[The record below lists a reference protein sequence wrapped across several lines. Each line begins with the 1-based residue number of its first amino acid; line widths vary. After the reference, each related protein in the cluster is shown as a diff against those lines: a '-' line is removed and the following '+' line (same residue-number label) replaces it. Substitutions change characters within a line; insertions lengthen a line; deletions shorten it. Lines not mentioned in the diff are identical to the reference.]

1 MINHIYGKIV
11 HVSKCYV
18 IIESYGIGYRVN
30 YRNSNEAEVGSGK
43 KLYIHTVSKLDPKN
57 YLTQELY
64 GFDSPVEK
72 MLFVDL
78 LQIHGIGPMIASN
91 IIGEG
96 YKRIISCIISEDVE
110 QLKLIKGLNEKLARQ
125 IIASLYN
132 QYKKIAEVIGVSTQ
146 DNTNGDLVCALKE
159 LGYNDNDIS
168 LTLGID
174 QNLDLE
180 ERIGKSIRLIATHH
194 EDAKS

>member
-1 MINHIYGKIV
+1 MINHIYGKVVHAAKSYIV
-11 HVSKCYV
+11 L
-18 IIESYGIGYRVN
+18 ESYGIGYRIN
-30 YRNSNEAEVGSGK
+30 YKNQDCEVGTGK
-43 KLYIHTVSKLDPKN
+43 KLYIHTISKLDQRN

-64 GFDSPVEK
+64 GFDSAIEK
-72 MLFVDL
+72 MLFGDL
-78 LQIHGIGPMIASN
+78 LQIHGIGPTIASN
-91 IIGEG
+91 VLSEG
-96 YKRIISCIISEDVE
+96 YKRVIACIISEDVE
-110 QLKLIKGLNEKLARQ
+110 QLKLVKGLNEKSARQ

-132 QYKKIAEVIGVSTQ
+132 QYQKVAEVIGITTH

-174 QNLDLE
+174 QSLDLE

-194 EDAKS
+194 ENAKS